1 MKKREVLKQ
10 YFGYDSFR
18 EGQEELVENILA
30 GRDVLG
36 IMPTGAGKSICY
48 QVPALVME
56 GITLVISPLI
66 SLMKDQVSALNQAG
80 VHAAFLNS
88 SLSFNQYCK
97 ALQFAKEGRYKIIY
111 VAPERLLTDGFLEF
125 ALEAPISMVSV
136 DEAHCVSQWGQDFRP
151 GYLSIV
157 EFIEKLPKR
166 PVVSAFTATATTT
179 VKEDICKLLK
189 LENPYMM
196 TTGFDRGNLK
206 FIVETP
212 PDKYRALRRHMERHI
227 GESGVIYC
235 QTRKNVEEVCRR
247 LESEGEAVTRYHA
260 GLSDEE
266 RKNNQEDFIYDRKP
280 VMVATNAFGMGIDK
294 SNVRYVIHYN
304 MPKNIESYYQEA
316 GRAGRDGEPGECILL
331 YSSQDVAMN
340 QFLIEKSND
349 NEEMEWE
356 EKEKL
361 CLRDRERLKKMTFYC
376 FTQDCLREYIL
387 KYFGEYG
394 KSYCG
399 NCSNCLANFETV
411 DIKEEAAHIL
421 GCIRESGERYGVNAI
436 LETVHGSRT
445 ARIEQLGL
453 DRNVHYAQLS
463 KSSIPKLR
471 KILNFLLTEGYI
483 DQTSGEY
490 PTLFLTEKAEEIQEK
505 TVLEMRLVKE
515 ENFLAPKTVKQKGRR
530 KGVDVS
536 LFAGRDG
543 ELFERLR
550 NLRMEIAKREKVP
563 PYVVF
568 SDKTLIEMS
577 AKKPVNEEEML
588 LVSGVAQMKFSKY
601 GEAFLQEIQEYR
613 QETSHVKV
621 GVKAAARAVA
631 KAVAMQKKV

>member
-1 MKKREVLKQ
+1 MNRREVLKQ

-88 SLSFNQYCK
+88 SLSFGQYCK

-125 ALEAPISMVSV
+125 ALLAPIAMVSV

-189 LENPYMM
+189 LKNPYMM

-206 FIVETP
+206 FVVETP
-212 PDKYRALRRHMERHI
+212 PDKYRALRRHMERHA

-266 RKNNQEDFIYDRKP
+266 RRSNQEDFIYDRKP

-361 CLRDRERLKKMTFYC
+361 RLRDRERLKKMTFYC

-463 KSSIPKLR
+463 KTSIPKLR

-490 PTLFLTEKAEEIQEK
+490 PTLFLTEKAEEMQEK
-505 TVLEMRLVKE
+505 TILEMRLVKE
-515 ENFLAPKTVKQKGRR
+515 ENFLVPKTVKQKGRR
-530 KGVDVS
+530 KGVDIS

-577 AKKPVNEEEML
+577 TKKPVNEEEML
-588 LVSGVAQMKFSKY
+588 LVSGVAQMKFRKY
-601 GEAFLQEIQEYR
+601 GEAFLQEIQEYKK
-613 QETSHVKV
+613 EANNVKV

-631 KAVAMQKKV
+631 MQKNVK